1 MERGIMQRRTLLV
14 AVAVAAR
21 GLATAGPASGQ
32 VQNPP
37 GCTTSGLHLDLV
49 QDHSLVRIGDSIN
62 YVLKSDNNDPEAC
75 QVQGVNIYFQTPG
88 ADGTP
93 SGTPELKLPGQTYER
108 GTVIGPLGPYAYTV
122 AVNPGVSV
130 LRARASVA
138 NAVLQDGA
146 NSPVNINKEISARIF
161 TPSITIEK
169 SGSTRGPLPAPQD
182 VTYTFTVRNGSDT
195 TLNPAATAISN
206 VKVTDDKCGNP
217 TYVSGDDNRNGT
229 LDAVPAEA
237 WKFTCTLTHPAPGTY
252 HNVATASG
260 DNILYNR
267 PVPVVSPPA
276 VWDVV

>member
-62 YVLKSDNNDPEAC
+62 YVLKSDNNDPDAC

-93 SGTPELKLPGQTYER
+93 SGTPDLKLPGQTYDR

-122 AVNPGVSV
+122 AVNPGVNV

-161 TPSITIEK
+161 TPSITIDK
-169 SGSTRGPLPAPQD
+169 VGDKTGPLPAPQT
-182 VTYTFTVRNGSDT
+182 VTYTFYVTNSSDAS
-195 TLNPAATAISN
+195 LDPAATAISN
-206 VKVTDDKCGNP
+206 VTVTDDKCGNP
-217 TYVSGDDNRNGT
+217 TYASGDTNGNQK
-229 LDAVPAEA
+229 LDTVPAEKWA
-237 WKFTCTLTHPAPGTY
+237 FQCSLTHPAPGTY
-252 HNVATASG
+252 TNTA
-260 DNILYNR
+260 
-267 PVPVVSPPA
+267 V
-276 VWDVV
+276 